1 MDQASDLTRLPVR
14 SRQLVGEG
22 GRQRTELTVYCPF
35 QQRSSDLEHC
45 EQCAAFVGTRSSL
58 DATWREV
65 ACHRLGRT
73 VDEPRSAELLARA
86 SLEQTP
92 VSRLMARHTI
102 CVPPELPL
110 VEVAAILARHEIGAV
125 PVVDA
130 QFRPLGILTRTDLI
144 RQGFDLGS
152 DHGAE
157 IALPCPAR
165 GADARATVSDA
176 MSTPVIAL
184 GERDSLFDATKLMA
198 DRGVRRL
205 AVIDRE
211 RNVVGI
217 VSSSDVLRWLTR
229 K

>member
-35 QQRSSDLEHC
+35 RQRSTDLEHC
-45 EQCAAFVGTRSSL
+45 EECTAFVGTRTAL
-58 DATWREV
+58 DATWHEV
-65 ACHRLGRT
+65 ACHRLGRA
-73 VDEPRSAELLARA
+73 VDEPQPAELLARA
-86 SLEQTP
+86 SLERAP
-92 VSRLMARHTI
+92 VSRVMARHTI

-110 VEVAAILARHEIGAV
+110 LEVPAILARHEIGAV
-125 PVVDA
+125 PVVDP

-144 RQGFDLGS
+144 RQGFDLGN

-157 IALPCPAR
+157 IALPCSAR
-165 GADARATVSDA
+165 GGDARATVFDA
-176 MSTPVIAL
+176 MSSFVIAI
-184 GERDSLFDATKLMA
+184 GERDSLFHATKLMA

-205 AVIDRE
+205 VVIDRE
-211 RNVVGI
+211 EHVVGI